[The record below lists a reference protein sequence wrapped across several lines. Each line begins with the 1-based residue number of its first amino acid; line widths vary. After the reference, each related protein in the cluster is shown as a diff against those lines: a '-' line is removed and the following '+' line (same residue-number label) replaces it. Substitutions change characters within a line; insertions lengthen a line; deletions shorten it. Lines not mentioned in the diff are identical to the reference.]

1 MEVLIG
7 NKLSSL
13 QIGNTHK
20 KATALIGVG
29 LFFEFFELFLAG
41 VLSPVLQEKFHIGA
55 NIMPLL
61 LGSSFLGMFF
71 GALFLSGLADKWGR
85 KKVFIL
91 NLSIYSISSL
101 LIALS
106 PNVTLIILFRF
117 IAGFGLGCQPALCD
131 TYLSEIIPA
140 SKRGKFIAWAY
151 TLSFLAVPIEGFL
164 ARGLVPL
171 SPLGVEGWRWLF
183 IIGAIGA
190 VIVFIGARNLPESP
204 LWLASVGRMEEA
216 EEIFKRFA
224 EGSNYQQGQVDS
236 SASHLKKEK
245 EQEKLPVSTIFQKPF
260 IKSTVMLYIFQIF
273 QTFGYYGFG
282 TLAPIVLATKGY
294 TVTHSL
300 EYVALSFIGYP
311 LGSLLSVPLVERI
324 DRKWLVVLAAF
335 CMGVFG
341 LMFGMAGSPTLIIA
355 AGFLYTIVSN
365 IFSNAYHILQVE
377 IFPTAIR
384 ATASGGAYSISRL
397 MSGLMPF
404 ILLPVLQHSGAGV
417 LFSIVAAA
425 MFIVILDV
433 ALLAPKT
440 TGKSLGT
447 WNNSNQF
454 TMKNGTEEAHHL

>member
-1 MEVLIG
+1 MEGLIS
-7 NKLSSL
+7 NRLNQL
-13 QIGNTHK
+13 QIGKAHK

-41 VLSPVLQEKFHIGA
+41 VLSPVLQAKFHIGA

-71 GALFLSGLADKWGR
+71 GAIFLSGLADKLGR

-101 LIALS
+101 LVALS
-106 PNVTLIILFRF
+106 PNVVLVILFRF

-140 SKRGKFIAWAY
+140 ASRGKFIAWAY
-151 TLSFLAVPIEGFL
+151 TLSFLAVPAEGFL
-164 ARGLVPL
+164 ARALVPL
-171 SPLGVEGWRWLF
+171 SPLGIEGWRWLF
-183 IIGAIGA
+183 ILGAIGA
-190 VIVFIGARNLPESP
+190 VIVFAGGRQLPESP
-204 LWLASVGRMEEA
+204 LWLASVGRLDEA
-216 EEIFKRFA
+216 EGILKKFA
-224 EGSNYQQGQVDS
+224 EGSNQQHVKVDFQTS
-236 SASHLKKEK
+236 NVSMQNK
-245 EQEKLPVSTIFQKPF
+245 QEKLPLSTVLEKPF
-260 IKSTVMLYIFQIF
+260 FKSTLMLYIFQIF
-273 QTFGYYGFG
+273 QTIGYYGFG
-282 TLAPIVLATKGY
+282 TLAPVVLAAKGY
-294 TVTHSL
+294 TITHSL

-311 LGSLLSVPLVERI
+311 LGSLLSVPLVERM

-341 LMFGMAGSPTLIIA
+341 LMFGMASSPAFIIV

-384 ATASGGAYSISRL
+384 ATAAGGAYSISRL

-404 ILLPVLQHSGAGV
+404 ILLPVLQHNGASV
-417 LFSIVAAA
+417 MFSVVAAA
-425 MFIVILDV
+425 MLIVILDV
-433 ALLAPKT
+433 SLLAPST
-440 TGKSLGT
+440 TGKSLDLM
-447 WNNSNQF
+447 NNSNEI
-454 TMKNGTEEAHHL
+454 TIPKENGEATNV